1 MKFSGKIWFMII
13 LKVTKKQGGG
23 VSHSLWKTH
32 FWKNHR
38 GRVGGGGGQ
47 DRFRVLELNW
57 NKILWNNK
65 VVTTGESP
73 FFVTDLFC
81 TLHSICLNIGF
92 WRSGFVRKCCV
103 FSLDLELKSDTPVFW
118 KRFTFFRKFTS
129 KLKYWKRSKFPV
141 IFT

>member
-13 LKVTKKQGGG
+13 LKVTKKQGFTLSSEDTFLEKPQGE
-23 VSHSLWKTH
+23 
-32 FWKNHR
+32 
-38 GRVGGGGGQ
+38 GGGQ
-47 DRFRVLELNW
+47 DHFRVLELNW

-92 WRSGFVRKCCV
+92 WQSGFVRKCGV